1 MPKGTSIS
9 GAPQDY
15 VRKSGEAPIV
25 YVRMHVYW
33 MPRDSRCAPSGH
45 CWATGC
51 VANAWIDF
59 GQILVQIQIPKG
71 TYVGWSPSVI
81 TEFCK
86 CYSVVFCPS
95 ASGFG
100 AWGSGCKQQQQHRR
114 QAGCVVAWE
123 GTRAPIAFRCP
134 NLSCTG
140 GRRQRKAEEEKKTFQ

>member
-25 YVRMHVYW
+25 Y
-33 MPRDSRCAPSGH
+33 
-45 CWATGC
+45 
-51 VANAWIDF
+51 
-59 GQILVQIQIPKG
+59 ILVQIQIPKG

-95 ASGFG
+95 ASGLG